1 MRAKTGLVAVLASA
15 VLCLALPAF
24 AQDTV
29 YFDGVVGGSDTGTTG
44 TDTSQD
50 AYTGL
55 YSGTLNGVAVTGFV
69 CDDYSHN
76 ITNPESWQATAIQVS
91 TLNSS
96 NIGNTEFGTGGS
108 AIGLVG
114 YAEVANL
121 VSAMYTFASSG
132 PASRTI
138 DGIANVTV
146 TDISEAIW
154 AITAGGASK
163 IVGTNGTGLTA
174 NATALIAYLTTGAGA
189 FSLTTAEAYLKTL
202 GNLWILT
209 PTSGQGGTNGPP
221 QEFWVNLPEG
231 GAILMYLMLAGSSCL
246 GAIFLRSRKQ
256 LRYRGTA

>member
-1 MRAKTGLVAVLASA
+1 MKVKAGLGAFIASA

-44 TDTSQD
+44 SGTSVD

-55 YSGTLNGVAVTGFV
+55 YSGTLNGVAVTGFI
-69 CDDYSHN
+69 CDDYAHD
-76 ITNPESWQATAIQVS
+76 ITNPESWQATATQASALGS
-91 TLNSS
+91 TNSTIAQNALNA
-96 NIGNTEFGTGGS
+96 TEFGGT
-108 AIGLVG
+108 IGFVG

-121 VSAMYTFASSG
+121 VSAMYTFTAQG
-132 PASRTI
+132 PGSRTI

-154 AITAGGASK
+154 AITAGGASN
-163 IVGTNGTGLTA
+163 IVGKNGTGLTA

-189 FSLTTAEAYLKTL
+189 FNLTTAQAYLASL

-209 PTSGQGGTNGPP
+209 PTSGQGGSNGPP
-221 QEFWVNLPEG
+221 QEFWANLATP
-231 GAILMYLMLAGSSCL
+231 
-246 GAIFLRSRKQ
+246 
-256 LRYRGTA
+256 